1 MRYLV
6 DANVVCEPTKRFS
19 VLHVVEWLA
28 ANESEIVADSVI
40 MGEIWRGVDALPE
53 GKKREAL
60 VAWFQRLLAKMPTLE
75 WTTETALVWGEMVNE
90 VKRSGYTVGLMDTMI
105 AATAKRH
112 HLIIATRNVDD
123 FRRCGVTVFNPFDKG
138 AEP

>member
-19 VLHVVEWLA
+19 VAHVVEWLA
-28 ANESEIVADSVI
+28 ANESELVADSVI

-53 GKKREAL
+53 GKKREEL
-60 VAWFQRLLAKMPTLE
+60 VAWFQKLLARMPTLE
-75 WTTETALVWGEMVNE
+75 WTTETALIWGEMVNE

-112 HLIIATRNVDD
+112 DLIVATRNVDD
-123 FRRCGVTVFNPFDKG
+123 FKRCGVEVLNPFEEES
-138 AEP
+138 AS

>member
-1 MRYLV
+1 
-6 DANVVCEPTKRFS
+6 
-19 VLHVVEWLA
+19 
-28 ANESEIVADSVI
+28 
-40 MGEIWRGVDALPE
+40 
-53 GKKREAL
+53 
-60 VAWFQRLLAKMPTLE
+60 MPTLE

>member
-19 VLHVVEWLA
+19 VQHVVEWLA
-28 ANESEIVADSVI
+28 ANESELVADSVT

-53 GKKREAL
+53 GKKREEL
-60 VAWFQRLLAKMPTLE
+60 VAWFQKLLARMPTLE
-75 WTTETALVWGEMVNE
+75 WTTETALIWGEMVNE

-112 HLIIATRNVDD
+112 NLIVATRNVDD
-123 FRRCGVTVFNPFDKG
+123 FKRCGVAVLNPFEEES
-138 AEP
+138 AS